1 MRLSLAYVTLATL
14 CCSRTFA
21 QQSTQNLVSPAS
33 TSGSLTGLKYTNVG
47 ATGTYNQVT
56 NLVPGTF
63 PSCDVNPSC
72 ITQPKQISGTRHA
85 PLLFS
90 TSLSVVPVLAVSDAD
105 TLCFLDILIFGA
117 GVGVSP
123 HLTSR
128 RFIAIN
134 AAVIM
139 MLLLVDNDGSVPS
152 VGALAPFNEE
162 MTFNFRG
169 PLNLYNIAV
178 YQPASMNDTTW
189 TQTSS
194 WAAGQAPNN
203 LVFMNNLGGDKSGVF
218 SICGGNS
225 QSFANGAWTDATTAA
240 NAEVASGF
248 LDENHEINIMTAQT
262 CDDSP
267 CDGFAR
273 GTANHGWADS
283 KMLVV
288 TFDMPPSSDASKV
301 PAIWA
306 LNAQVVRSAEY
317 GCNCRG
323 EGSPGGCGEFDI
335 LETLVGADPNQGIS
349 EIYSVKGATG
359 SGSTNFFAR
368 PTTDKVTYG
377 VVLDVQ
383 TDSIAIQRLTS
394 WDYTQT
400 SVSREVIDGYLN
412 APALEVSFATG
423 ARKRGV
429 VGGHRRRH

>member
-1 MRLSLAYVTLATL
+1 MRLSLAFITLATL
-14 CCSRTFA
+14 YCSRASA
-21 QQSTQNLVSPAS
+21 QQSTDNLISPAS
-33 TSGSLTGLKYTNVG
+33 ASGSLTGLKYTNVG

-63 PSCDVNPSC
+63 PSCDVNPFC
-72 ITQPKQISGTRHA
+72 ITQPKQIS
-85 PLLFS
+85 
-90 TSLSVVPVLAVSDAD
+90 
-105 TLCFLDILIFGA
+105 
-117 GVGVSP
+117 
-123 HLTSR
+123 
-128 RFIAIN
+128 
-134 AAVIM
+134 
-139 MLLLVDNDGSVPS
+139 
-152 VGALAPFNEE
+152 GALAPFNEE

-178 YQPASMNDTTW
+178 YQPASTSASTW
-189 TQTSS
+189 TQVSS
-194 WAAGQAPNN
+194 WVAGQAPNN

-248 LDENHEINIMTAQT
+248 LDEDHEINIMTAQT

-323 EGSPGGCGEFDI
+323 EGSPGGCGELDI

-383 TDSIAIQRLTS
+383 MDSIAIQRLIS

-423 ARKRGV
+423 AKKRGV
-429 VGGHRRRH
+429 VGGHRRRHGL